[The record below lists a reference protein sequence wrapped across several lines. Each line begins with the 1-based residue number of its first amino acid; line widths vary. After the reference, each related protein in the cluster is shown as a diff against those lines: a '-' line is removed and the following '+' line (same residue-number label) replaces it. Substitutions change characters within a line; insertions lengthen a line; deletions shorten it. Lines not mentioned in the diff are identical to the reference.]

1 MKKAEDL
8 QDIVATAERL
18 QAIRKSKGITQN
30 EMADQMGLSCATYIK
45 LENASHGITT
55 KNLMHI
61 SRILNVTTDLL
72 LFGETGMNN
81 INFEGYIA
89 CAKLFSD
96 DGLAFLTESVGL
108 IRQLKESGALEAAEK
123 RETVH
128 A

>member
-1 MKKAEDL
+1 
-8 QDIVATAERL
+8 
-18 QAIRKSKGITQN
+18 
-30 EMADQMGLSCATYIK
+30 
-45 LENASHGITT
+45 
-55 KNLMHI
+55 MHI

-72 LFGETGMNN
+72 LFGETGMSN
-81 INFEGYIA
+81 INFEDYIA

-108 IRQLKESGALEAAEK
+108 IQKLKESGKLATSEE